1 MASDDH
7 GKGAASCSRHVV
19 SAASIASLTPPAEAG
34 HEPPLFGRVVE
45 STALVPTA
53 DGEAVRPGL
62 GRTVQAA
69 DDASSSQPEVPPEA
83 LWTRPVL
90 QNALQSTQ
98 APASPRRQ
106 DGPFDIDRQ
115 AAHTWQ
121 SAPATDTSLG
131 VARHSGANA
140 VTAADSVA
148 GAASSPVGP
157 YASAGYLARFHQAMD
172 ELRDFPDQARKQDT
186 TLDW

>member
-7 GKGAASCSRHVV
+7 GKDAASSSRHVV
-19 SAASIASLTPPAEAG
+19 SAAGIASLTPPAEAG

-69 DDASSSQPEVPPEA
+69 DDASSSQLEVPPEA

-131 VARHSGANA
+131 VASHSGANA
-140 VTAADSVA
+140 VTTADSVA

-172 ELRDFPDQARKQDT
+172 ELRDFPDQARMQDT
-186 TLDW
+186 TLVW